1 MGFGFWFTFSP
12 VYRFGIIYFICLT
25 YIISVKF
32 YNQKIFSK
40 KIFISLM
47 IIFLTFNFLKNVK
60 RIYHKNY
67 LIFGID
73 RINNEYVLYN
83 DYHTDKRISV
93 FKPDI
98 ISNNLKGNG
107 WQGRLCWDIP
117 FICSYNKVKVNLINN
132 YYFISK

>member
-1 MGFGFWFTFSP
+1 
-12 VYRFGIIYFICLT
+12 
-25 YIISVKF
+25 
-32 YNQKIFSK
+32 
-40 KIFISLM
+40 M

-73 RINNEYVLYN
+73 RINNEYILYD
-83 DYHTDKRISV
+83 DYLTDKRISV

-98 ISNNLKGNG
+98 TSNNSKGNG

-117 FICSYNKVKVNLINN
+117 FICSYNEIKVNLINN